1 MSADAIR
8 AYVRTLRRARGL
20 SQPVVAEAI
29 GIGVRTYKGWEMGE
43 TKDIKTPHLLRA
55 VREVGGSLDQLA
67 MIDDQATADDGEAL
81 ARAWLETHGHQPP
94 PPAQVVDLST
104 QFCDLLQQ
112 LAAGVDARAAAQKI
126 LDRANEQ
133 R

>member
-1 MSADAIR
+1 MA
-8 AYVRTLRRARGL
+8 L
-20 SQPVVAEAI
+20 
-29 GIGVRTYKGWEMGE
+29 RTYKSWEVGE

-67 MIDDQATADDGEAL
+67 AIDDQATADDGEAF
-81 ARAWLETHGHQPP
+81 ARAWLDAHGDLTPPQP
-94 PPAQVVDLST
+94 QVIDLST

-126 LDRANEQ
+126 LDRTK
-133 R
+133 

>member
-1 MSADAIR
+1 M
-8 AYVRTLRRARGL
+8 
-20 SQPVVAEAI
+20 
-29 GIGVRTYKGWEMGE
+29 GVRTYKGWEMGE
-43 TKDIKTPHLLRA
+43 TKDIKTTHLLRA

-112 LAAGVDARAAAQKI
+112 LAAGVDVRAAAQKI
-126 LDRANEQ
+126 LDRTK
-133 R
+133 